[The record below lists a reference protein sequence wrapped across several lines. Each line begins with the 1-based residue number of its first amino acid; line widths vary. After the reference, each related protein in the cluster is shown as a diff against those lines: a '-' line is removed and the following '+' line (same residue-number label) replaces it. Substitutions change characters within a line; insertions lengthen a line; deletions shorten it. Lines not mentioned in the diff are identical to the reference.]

1 MARTK
6 TTTQRGLGWRHQ
18 QDRDRLLRNHID
30 GTPCWWCNQPMYRNP
45 ENNWDA
51 KALAADHSKSRA
63 FHGTNG
69 NHADRPLHDTCN
81 KQRGNGS
88 RDHQRPAITGRP
100 IATKTPA
107 DPRLM
112 PWPW

>member
-1 MARTK
+1 
-6 TTTQRGLGWRHQ
+6 
-18 QDRDRLLRNHID
+18 
-30 GTPCWWCNQPMYRNP
+30 MYRNP
-45 ENNWDA
+45 ENNWDS

-69 NHADRPLHDTCN
+69 NHADRLLHDTCN

-88 RDHQRPAITGRP
+88 RDHQRPAITGRQ
-100 IATKTPA
+100 PA
-107 DPRLM
+107 GEHETDPRVM